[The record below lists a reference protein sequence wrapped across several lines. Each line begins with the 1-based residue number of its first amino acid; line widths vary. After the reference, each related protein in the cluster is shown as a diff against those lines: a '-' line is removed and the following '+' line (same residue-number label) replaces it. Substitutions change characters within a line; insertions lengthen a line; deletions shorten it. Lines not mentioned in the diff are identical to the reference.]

1 MTRDLRS
8 VDVSQY
14 TTERMDNGGGRSQ
27 SRKVTGE
34 EDLGS
39 AIPGRLHPL
48 LCKRRGDANY
58 QRADGSAWHY
68 CPNCGAE
75 VIDA

>member
-1 MTRDLRS
+1 MS
-8 VDVSQY
+8 SSQHS
-14 TTERMDNGGGRSQ
+14 DGLAD
-27 SRKVTGE
+27 RKVTGE

-39 AIPGRLHPL
+39 AIPGGLHLL

-68 CPNCGAE
+68 CLNCGAE